1 MQRVALPRDK
11 CIWIVVKKAKMI
23 KQPFVNS
30 AYAPVRRGVICR
42 QTLEIG
48 KIQKSKSSK
57 LDELEEIVYEEDNG
71 ADEEIEP
78 DTTLKGAD
86 GQK

>member
-1 MQRVALPRDK
+1 
-11 CIWIVVKKAKMI
+11 MI
-23 KQPFVNS
+23 KQTFVNS

-86 GQK
+86 GQKWAKCIKCKTIYPRIFFLAL